1 MNTQSEDQK
10 IIVITG
16 ANSGIGKA
24 TAIALA
30 KQGATIVMACRD
42 AERANAAIIE
52 VLSASPNQTVEI
64 MPLDLASIDS
74 INAFAERFQ
83 KKYDRLDVLINNA
96 GLVPIKKELTKDGFE
111 MQMGVNHIG
120 HFLLTTLLIPQLTAA
135 KQSRVVTVASMI
147 HNIGKIDFNS
157 FYGERS
163 YNTLVAYGQSKLANV
178 LFTRELARRYA
189 SSGITAYC
197 LHPGGVGT
205 NIMGRGIVPRTV
217 YRLIGGFMS
226 PARGAKTSIYLA
238 STPNIESL
246 SGSYFNEF
254 CKVKKGSK
262 LSRDYALAER
272 LWEASEKIVAPARAV
287 A

>member
-30 KQGATIVMACRD
+30 KQGARIIMACRD

-120 HFLLTTLLIPQLTAA
+120 HF
-135 KQSRVVTVASMI
+135 
-147 HNIGKIDFNS
+147 
-157 FYGERS
+157 Y
-163 YNTLVAYGQSKLANV
+163 
-178 LFTRELARRYA
+178 
-189 SSGITAYC
+189 
-197 LHPGGVGT
+197 
-205 NIMGRGIVPRTV
+205 
-217 YRLIGGFMS
+217 
-226 PARGAKTSIYLA
+226 
-238 STPNIESL
+238 
-246 SGSYFNEF
+246 
-254 CKVKKGSK
+254 
-262 LSRDYALAER
+262 
-272 LWEASEKIVAPARAV
+272 
-287 A
+287 